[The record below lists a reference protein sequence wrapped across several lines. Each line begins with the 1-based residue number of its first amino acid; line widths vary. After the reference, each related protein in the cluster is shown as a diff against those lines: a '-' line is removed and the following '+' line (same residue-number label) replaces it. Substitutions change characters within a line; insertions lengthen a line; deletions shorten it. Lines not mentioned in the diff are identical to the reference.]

1 MYRISRWARI
11 ALASLLLAAAGAAG
25 VPGPTA
31 QAAPPTQATVPARAP
46 VQALAA
52 PASNVHIFYYSWYGN
67 PAVNGAYRHWQQGN
81 HTPPQDIGANFY
93 PTLGAYDSG
102 DVATINQHMAWISQ
116 AGVGVIVY
124 SWWGQGSYE
133 DNLAAR
139 TLTAAAQY
147 GIKVAWHLEPY
158 AGRTAAS
165 TVADINYI
173 NSRYGSSP
181 AFYRDAAHGNRA
193 AFYVF
198 ESLRITDWSALAQ
211 VRANNIVLAQT
222 TDTSKVANFGGMYT
236 YDGIAGATAPGWA
249 NAAAYCRA
257 NGLVW
262 APSVAPGYLDDRAV
276 PGNTTPT
283 LNRDNGAAYDRQWSN
298 ALGTPTPPDWVSITS
313 FNEWHEGSTI
323 EPASS
328 TPPAGHG
335 YLTYSGAYG
344 LTGVAAQNAYLDR
357 TRYWAERFNPGAPT
371 SPVVNLRA
379 RVNNQY
385 VSADNGGAAPLIAN
399 RAAVGPWEQF
409 DRLDAGDGTIALRSK
424 ANGLIVTAANGTA
437 PLVANKTTIGTWERF
452 QLVRNTDG
460 SASLRSLGNNMYVA
474 AENGGAA
481 PLIANRAAI
490 GAWER
495 FDIVGG

>member
-1 MYRISRWARI
+1 MHPITRWART
-11 ALASLLLAAAGAAG
+11 ALASLLLVAAGIAG
-25 VPGPTA
+25 APGPAATA
-31 QAAPPTQATVPARAP
+31 SPRTAAEPTAA
-46 VQALAA
+46 ALAA
-52 PASNVHIFYYSWYGN
+52 PAQNVHIFYYSWYGS
-67 PAVNGAYRHWQQGN
+67 PAVNGSYRHWQQGD
-81 HTPPQDIGANFY
+81 HTPPQDVGANFY

-102 DVATINQHMAWISQ
+102 DVNTINQHMAWISQ
-116 AGVGVIVY
+116 AGVGTIVY

-133 DNLAAR
+133 DNLTAR
-139 TLTAAAQY
+139 VLTAAAQY
-147 GIKVAWHLEPY
+147 GLKVAWHLEPY
-158 AGRTAAS
+158 TGRTAAS

-181 AFYRDAAHGNRA
+181 AFYRDAANGNRP

-249 NAAAYCRA
+249 NAAAYCEA

-283 LNRDNGAAYDRQWSN
+283 LDRDNGAAYDRQWSN
-298 ALGTPTPPDWVSITS
+298 ALGTPTRPDWVSITS

-323 EPASS
+323 EPASAN
-328 TPPAGHG
+328 PPAGHG

-344 LTGVAAQNAYLDR
+344 RTGVSAETAYLDR
-357 TRYWAERFNPGAPT
+357 TRYWVEQFNPAAPT
-371 SPVVNLRA
+371 SPVISLRA
-379 RVNNQY
+379 RVNTSY
-385 VSADNGGAAPLIAN
+385 VAADNAGAAPLIAN
-399 RAAVGPWEQF
+399 RTAVGPWEQF
-409 DRLDAGDGTIALRSK
+409 DRLDAGNGTIALRAK
-424 ANGLIVTAANGTA
+424 ANGLIVTANGGTA
-437 PLVANKTTIGTWERF
+437 PLIADKTTIGTWETF
-452 QLVRNTDG
+452 QIVNNTDG
-460 SASLRSLGNNMYVA
+460 SVSLRATANNMYVA
-474 AENGGAA
+474 AEGAGA
-481 PLIANRAAI
+481 QPLIANRAAI

-495 FDIVGG
+495 FDLIT